1 MTTLVVM
8 AAGLGTRYGG
18 LKALAAVGPSG
29 ETLLDYALYDAAR
42 AGFERAVLIVRRE
55 TEQLFRRQVAEV
67 AGEAVATSYVI
78 QEQPLGT
85 AHAVLSCAGVVS
97 ELFAVCNA
105 DDFYGAE
112 AYRLVHQHLAAAS
125 GSPPVYAVVAYPL
138 AETLSPFGGVSRAV
152 VEQSTSGDLERVVEV
167 REVARRSDGIG
178 GLFPD
183 GAIHKLEPNQLISM
197 NLWGFTTDFFP
208 SLARQF
214 VQFGG
219 AGEFLLGAAVNEDV
233 AAGRARVR
241 VLPTKSQWFGITFAD
256 DRARA
261 TAAIAQ
267 LVRAGEYPER
277 LREGFERV

>member
-18 LKALAAVGPSG
+18 LKPLAAVGPSG

-55 TEQLFRRQVAEV
+55 TEELFRRHVAEIT
-67 AGEAVATSYVI
+67 GEAVATSYVI
-78 QEQPLGT
+78 QEEPLGT

-97 ELFAVCNA
+97 EPFAVCNA

-112 AYRLVHQHLAAAS
+112 AYRLVHRQLAAAE
-125 GSPPVYAVVAYPL
+125 GSYALVAYPL
-138 AETLSPFGGVSRAV
+138 GETLSPFGGVSRAV
-152 VEQSTSGDLERVVEV
+152 VETSPNGELERVVEV

-183 GAIHKLEPNQLISM
+183 GATHKLEASQLISM
-197 NLWGFTTDFFP
+197 NLWGFTTDLFP

-214 VQFGG
+214 ALFRGG
-219 AGEFLLGAAVNEDV
+219 AEFLLGSAVNHDV

-261 TAAIAQ
+261 TEAIAR
-267 LVRAGEYPER
+267 LVRAGEYPAR